1 MAKDRPGQESQFD
14 ELWRAYL
21 NGGEEALQQ
30 FLPPLVR
37 PLISL
42 SKHGL
47 ALIPSSPRCL
57 WCNAPFRGPGALLM
71 KMIGRDQSNYNP
83 SICQSCEAQAR
94 RNEGGA
100 EVRLTM
106 LFADVRGS
114 TTLAEGMNP
123 VDFSRLINRFY
134 RATTEVLIRTNA
146 MIDKLIGDEVA
157 AFYVPGFAGAEH
169 ARVAIE
175 AARQLLR
182 VTGHGDPGAPWIPVG
197 AGVHTGTAYVGA
209 VGSADGITDITVLG
223 DVPNTASRL
232 ASHAGPGEILV
243 SEESW
248 TAAGFNSQ
256 SVEKRTLQLKGRAE
270 PLSVAIVRV
279 GPDEEVRE

>member
-57 WCNAPFRGPGALLM
+57 WCNAPFRGPGGLLM

-114 TTLAEGMNP
+114 TTLAEEMNP
-123 VDFSRLINRFY
+123 VEFSRLIFGRRSQHRFTAGLAG
-134 RATTEVLIRTNA
+134 RAGR
-146 MIDKLIGDEVA
+146 
-157 AFYVPGFAGAEH
+157 
-169 ARVAIE
+169 
-175 AARQLLR
+175 
-182 VTGHGDPGAPWIPVG
+182 DPGQRGELDGRRLQQPV
-197 AGVHTGTAYVGA
+197 
-209 VGSADGITDITVLG
+209 
-223 DVPNTASRL
+223 N
-232 ASHAGPGEILV
+232 
-243 SEESW
+243 
-248 TAAGFNSQ
+248 
-256 SVEKRTLQLKGRAE
+256 
-270 PLSVAIVRV
+270 
-279 GPDEEVRE
+279 